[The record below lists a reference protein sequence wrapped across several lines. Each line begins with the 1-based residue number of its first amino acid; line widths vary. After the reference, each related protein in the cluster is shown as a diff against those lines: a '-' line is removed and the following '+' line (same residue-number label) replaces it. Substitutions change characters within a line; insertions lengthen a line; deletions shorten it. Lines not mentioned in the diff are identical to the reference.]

1 MLPRLM
7 RPPRLRG
14 GPDKA
19 GQRSD
24 LARAF
29 LRSGLRRGD
38 RRAGRQAQ
46 RRLLARGHP
55 KVHRIVRAGV
65 MAWVGRTIYATRF
78 DTDDVAHRRGTFALK
93 LAAAVLFTAS
103 GAYAPL
109 TFVPGGLLA
118 VFVLALISE
127 MHYWRA
133 WYRIKPPA

>member
-1 MLPRLM
+1 
-7 RPPRLRG
+7 
-14 GPDKA
+14 
-19 GQRSD
+19 
-24 LARAF
+24 
-29 LRSGLRRGD
+29 
-38 RRAGRQAQ
+38 
-46 RRLLARGHP
+46 
-55 KVHRIVRAGV
+55 

-78 DTDDVAHRRGTFALK
+78 DTDDVAHRAWNFRPEACRSR
-93 LAAAVLFTAS
+93 AVHCL